1 MMRSLFSGV
10 SGLANQQTKMD
21 VIGNN
26 IANVSTVGFK
36 ASRINF
42 AEELSQLVR
51 PAGASATGGLQNGVF
66 VGLGVRTGGVERNFS
81 QGVLEA
87 TGKSTDLG
95 LDGDGFFVVNDGA
108 RDMFTRAGNFHF
120 DGNGRF
126 VTSGGLFVRGWT
138 ADLRG
143 DISDTTPV
151 GNITL
156 DSTVISPAIATENV
170 SIAGNLDATAAPTR
184 EILTTVQ
191 VLTDSVSG
199 NVAVGT
205 SNLNDLTETTA
216 TLQDGDIINI
226 TGTEPDGSAVTS
238 SFTFGAANDGTT
250 VDDLLA
256 SINAAFTGSTAT
268 LDADGQI
275 VLTDDA
281 PDKSKSSI
289 TLSAASGN
297 TGVISLPSFV
307 MTSAGDIP
315 TVSSSI
321 QVFDS
326 LGSSHTMDLTFSKT
340 ENPGEWTFQVS
351 FPGDEIINA
360 GSSGTLNFAAD
371 GTLETVT
378 YTNGEST
385 FEFDPAN
392 GAEVVRLNLD
402 LENSTG
408 FSGLTQ
414 FAGTSAVNLPFQDG
428 QAKGSLNS
436 FAIDEQGRLFGAF
449 TNGKSRLIAQVALAK
464 INNPEGLAHVGNN
477 IYETSASTGIPIV
490 GKAGTDFSTSV
501 LSTTLEASNV
511 DLGQEFAEM
520 IIAQRAFQANARVIT
535 VSDQFLAE
543 VTQLKR

>member
-42 AEELSQLVR
+42 AEELSQLIR
-51 PAGASATGGLQNGVF
+51 PAGTSATGGLQNGVF
-66 VGLGVRTGGVERNFS
+66 VGLGVRTGGIERNFS
-81 QGVLEA
+81 QGILEA

-95 LDGDGFFVVNDGA
+95 LDGDGFFVLNNGQQD
-108 RDMFTRAGNFHF
+108 FYTRAGNFHF

-126 VTSGGLFVRGWT
+126 VTSGGLFVQGWT
-138 ADLRG
+138 ADVRG
-143 DISDTTPV
+143 NISDTAAI

-156 DSTVISPAIATENV
+156 DSTVISPAIATQNA
-170 SIAGNLDATAAPTR
+170 SIAGNLDATASPTR
-184 EILTTVQ
+184 EILT
-191 VLTDSVSG
+191 
-199 NVAVGT
+199 AVRA
-205 SNLNDLTETTA
+205 LTETAGGTA
-216 TLQDGDIINI
+216 ATSATGLNSLLETTAALQDGDVISI
-226 TGTEPDGSAVTS
+226 TGTEPDGTAVTAT
-238 SFTFGAANDGTT
+238 FTFGAANDGTT
-250 VDDLLA
+250 VGDLLN
-256 SINAAFTGSTAT
+256 SINGAFSGSTAS
-268 LDADGQI
+268 LDATGHL
-275 VLTDDA
+275 VLTDNVVGE
-281 PDKSKSSI
+281 SQSSI
-289 TLSAASGN
+289 VLSADSAN
-297 TGVISLPSFV
+297 TGTINLPSFV
-307 MTSAGDIP
+307 MSSKGEIP
-315 TVSSSI
+315 EVSSSI

-326 LGSSHTMDLTFSKT
+326 LGSSHTMNVTFQKT

-351 FPGDEIINA
+351 FTGDETINS

-385 FEFDPAN
+385 LEFDPGN
-392 GAEVVRLNLD
+392 GAELVQLNLD

-414 FAGTSAVNLPFQDG
+414 FAGTSSVNLPFQDG
-428 QAKGSLNS
+428 QAKGDLGS

-449 TNGKSRLIAQVALAK
+449 TNGKTRQIAQIALAR
-464 INNPEGLAHVGNN
+464 INNPEGLEHVGNN
-477 IYETSASTGIPIV
+477 AYDLSASTGIPIV
-490 GKAGTDFSTSV
+490 GRAGVDFATSV

-535 VSDQFLAE
+535 VSDQFLSE